1 MSGLFCFR
9 LFVIAHQN
17 WNTEDKIMVNERDA
31 NGLYRK
37 ALAAVITAF
46 TGVSDLCEP
55 PAKPA
60 IDLQTDRESV
70 EESVERVL
78 ALLPERG
85 YDA

>member
-9 LFVIAHQN
+9 PFREGHQK

-31 NGLYRK
+31 NGPYRK

-46 TGVSDLCEP
+46 TGVSDLYEP

-60 IDLQTDRESV
+60 VEPEADRESV
-70 EESVERVL
+70 EESVEHVL
-78 ALLPERG
+78 ALLRERG
-85 YDA
+85 AEA

>member
-9 LFVIAHQN
+9 PFRERHQK

-31 NGLYRK
+31 NGPYRK

-46 TGVSDLCEP
+46 TGVSDLYES

-60 IDLQTDRESV
+60 VEPQADRESV
-70 EESVERVL
+70 EESVEHVL
-78 ALLPERG
+78 ALLRERG
-85 YDA
+85 AEA